1 MNKAIV
7 LKSISGISTL
17 KDLNSSNIFLAELKG
32 SLLDKKIIIY
42 PGDYV
47 EYNNSESTK
56 IITNVLNRKN
66 FLNRPKIANIDY
78 LIIVNSITEPKS
90 SIRMINKYILFFQS
104 QFIDNI
110 VLYFTKFDLLKDD
123 EIKDANNL
131 LDHFKNDNYLCFSSN
146 DYNEFLN
153 FLNSKKSNI
162 ICFTG
167 QSGVGKSTLLNMIDK
182 KFNIRTNEISKA
194 LNSGK
199 HTTTATNLLPY
210 QNGYLVDT
218 PGFSTV
224 NLNTDKLLLAN
235 GYKDF
240 RELSIN
246 CKFNNCLHKE
256 EINCAIKS
264 MVEKNIISKER
275 YNDYLF
281 FLNNISNKK

>member
-7 LKSISGISTL
+7 LKTISGISTL
-17 KDLNSSNIFLAELKG
+17 KDLDSSEIFLAELKG
-32 SLLDKKIIIY
+32 SLLNKKTIIY

-47 EYNNSESTK
+47 EYSNSESTK
-56 IITNVLNRKN
+56 IITSVINRKN

-78 LIIVNSITEPKS
+78 LVIVNSITEPKA

-110 VLYFTKFDLLKDD
+110 ILYFTKFDLLKKN
-123 EIKDANNL
+123 EIEDANKLVN
-131 LDHFKNDNYLCFSSN
+131 HFKNDGFICFSS
-146 DYNEFLN
+146 DKYNYFIDFLN
-153 FLNSKKSNI
+153 NNDSNI
-162 ICFTG
+162 ICFSG

-199 HTTTATNLLPY
+199 HTTTATNLFAY
-210 QNGYLVDT
+210 EKGYLVDT

-224 NLNTDKLLLAN
+224 NLNIDKVLLAN

-240 RELSIN
+240 REASIN

-256 EINCAIKS
+256 ESKCAIKS

-275 YNDYLF
+275 YDDYLF

>member
-17 KDLNSSNIFLAELKG
+17 KDLNSSKIFLAELKG
-32 SLLDKKIIIY
+32 SLLNKKKIIY

-47 EYNNSESTK
+47 EYINNESTK
-56 IITNVLNRKN
+56 IITNVIDRKN

-78 LIIVNSITEPKS
+78 LIIVNSITEPKA

-110 VLYFTKFDLLKDD
+110 ILYFTKFDLLKED
-123 EIKDANNL
+123 EIKDANKL
-131 LDHFKNDNYLCFSSN
+131 LDHFKNDNYICYSSEE
-146 DYNEFLN
+146 YNYFLD

-182 KFNIRTNEISKA
+182 KFNIKTNEISKA

-199 HTTTATNLLPY
+199 HTTTATNLLAY
-210 QNGYLVDT
+210 ENGYLVDT

-224 NLNTDKLLLAN
+224 NLNVDKLILAN

-240 RELSIN
+240 REASIN

-256 EINCAIKS
+256 ENNCAIKS
-264 MVEKNIISKER
+264 MVDRNIISKKR
-275 YNDYLF
+275 YDDYLF

>member
-17 KDLNSSNIFLAELKG
+17 KDLDNSNIFLAELKG
-32 SLLDKKIIIY
+32 SLLNKKTIIY

-47 EYNNSESTK
+47 EYSNSESTK
-56 IITNVLNRKN
+56 IITKIINRKN

-78 LIIVNSITEPKS
+78 LVIVNSITEPKS
-90 SIRMINKYILFFQS
+90 SIRMINKYILFFES

-110 VLYFTKFDLLKDD
+110 VLYFTKFDLLKDT
-123 EIKDANNL
+123 EIEEANKLVN
-131 LDHFKNDNYLCFSSN
+131 HFKNDNYICFSSN
-146 DYNEFLN
+146 EFNDFLDFLN
-153 FLNSKKSNI
+153 TKKTNI

-210 QNGYLVDT
+210 ENGYLVDT

-224 NLNTDKLLLAN
+224 NLNMDKLILAN

-240 RELSIN
+240 REASIN

-256 EINCAIKS
+256 ETNCAIKS

-281 FLNNISNKK
+281 FLNNISIKK